1 MAALLTMGW
10 AGAVDG
16 SRDPAPFDIAST
28 LAAALMIT
36 ASSAASVLEQARV
49 DNEPALAQRNGAGD
63 GSSSL
68 PDARR

>member
-16 SRDPAPFDIAST
+16 SRSRRRFDIVST

-36 ASSAASVLEQARV
+36 ASVSYTHLT
-49 DNEPALAQRNGAGD
+49 
-63 GSSSL
+63 L
-68 PDARR
+68 PTTPYV